1 MLHATRE
8 TGFTLSKYARQ
19 HIIQCD
25 IDSTK
30 ICDIMNIIMVKHC
43 NVSVCGYNKLDD
55 VYWGK
60 KCNRGVCELDFQ
72 IVVKNLGHNNSNV
85 VILTLSELTTN
96 TSVSQSYTL
105 SGTSGIVN
113 TALLYPIHTRAM
125 AIGGGTNGS
134 AHTLFG
140 KFQLYLK

>member
-85 VILTLSELTTN
+85 VI
-96 TSVSQSYTL
+96 TSVGEQKNVSTL
-105 SGTSGIVN
+105 YKTVKEVIRISNLSN
-113 TALLYPIHTRAM
+113 L
-125 AIGGGTNGS
+125 
-134 AHTLFG
+134 
-140 KFQLYLK
+140 

>member
-1 MLHATRE
+1 MSYSAGEHGFIPNRHTRQYVIE
-8 TGFTLSKYARQ
+8 
-19 HIIQCD
+19 CD

-85 VILTLSELTTN
+85 VI
-96 TSVSQSYTL
+96 TSVGEQKNVTTL
-105 SGTSGIVN
+105 YKTVKEVIRISNLSN
-113 TALLYPIHTRAM
+113 L
-125 AIGGGTNGS
+125 
-134 AHTLFG
+134 
-140 KFQLYLK
+140 